1 MTEPLLALRALG
13 RLHCHIRGMPMKIT
27 TTLAVAIGLAALA
40 ACNKSPQENAAEN
53 ITDTANNTAENI
65 TETANNTAE
74 NITENAENKA
84 DAVKNAAE
92 NKAEAVKNA
101 ADNSAD
107 KNAH

>member
-27 TTLAVAIGLAALA
+27 TTLAVAVGLAALA

-53 ITDTANNTAENI
+53 ITDTT
-65 TETANNTAE
+65 NNTAE

>member
-1 MTEPLLALRALG
+1 
-13 RLHCHIRGMPMKIT
+13 MKIT
-27 TTLAVAIGLAALA
+27 TTLAVAVGLAALA

-53 ITDTANNTAENI
+53 ITD
-65 TETANNTAE
+65 TANNTAE